1 MFSGRPVAIQLG
13 PPVLFCLVG
22 RSAAL
27 CPSLVS
33 NFDEDEHMHD

>member
-13 PPVLFCLVG
+13 PPVLFYLVG

-27 CPSLVS
+27 CPSK
-33 NFDEDEHMHD
+33 